1 MSVGKPIAAELDI
14 LEKLENENDKTKQL
28 VNLIDEQ
35 LYENY
40 RLWPNNYIAYNISTS
55 SSSFKNK
62 YTEKEKKQ
70 FKDYI
75 DLQISSIEG
84 DKKSLFNIF
93 ISMYAYPVKN
103 YLKTKNSL
111 KVSHFELN

>member
-1 MSVGKPIAAELDI
+1 MSMGKPIVPELD
-14 LEKLENENDKTKQL
+14 LFEKLENDNDKSKQL
-28 VNLIDEQ
+28 VALIDEQ
-35 LYENY
+35 LYANY
-40 RLWPNNYIAYNISTS
+40 RLWPNNFIAYDISTS
-55 SSSFKNK
+55 SSAFKNK

-70 FKDYI
+70 FKEYI
-75 DLQISSIEG
+75 ELQISTIEG

-93 ISMYAYPVKN
+93 ISMYANPVKN